1 MSVHRVSVYTK
12 AGVIAHV
19 QSTNGDTWP
28 RDVIET
34 NANGEVVPLDRID
47 VELEATA
54 AEIANGA
61 PQRPQHRD
69 AGVLFHEELEVVRG
83 IVRYRAGKGEGRPI
97 RNRTAVELPD

>member
-1 MSVHRVSVYTK
+1 M
-12 AGVIAHV
+12 AHV

-34 NANGEVVPLDRID
+34 DKDGVVVPLDRID

-61 PQRPQHRD
+61 PERPQHRS
-69 AGVLFHEELEVVRG
+69 AGVLFGEELEVIGGV
-83 IVRYRAGKGEGRPI
+83 VRYRTGKGEGRRI
-97 RNRTAVELPD
+97 RNRAPVELPD